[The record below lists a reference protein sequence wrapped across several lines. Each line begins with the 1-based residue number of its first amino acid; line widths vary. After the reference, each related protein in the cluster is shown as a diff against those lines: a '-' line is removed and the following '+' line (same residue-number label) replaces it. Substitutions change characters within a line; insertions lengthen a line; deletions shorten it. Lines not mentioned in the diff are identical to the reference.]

1 MCDACNN
8 TVPEAPSPGRRRIW
22 DLAGGWHCAVI
33 GTCLTLSD
41 LRALARKLKVQTA
54 PGFSPD
60 YQLHGFFVKEA
71 EHNGKPS
78 KMLNKLLEQR
88 HAVSIRHARTMKT
101 AGELADFWQEAL
113 DTGDIP
119 GPYWAILSHPL
130 APSELCERMF
140 ADVHMLSHLV
150 GASNRADIRR
160 LQDTAERVD
169 QLAAKLQRQRQH
181 HRRKLTEKDTVIA
194 ELRDRIRIAH
204 ELPRPSRD
212 VLITDNSSVMIA
224 ELRQEN
230 ARLSALNANTQTSH
244 AYAAS
249 KIEELQSLVQS
260 LRVENATLE
269 RTLAD
274 EASSKG
280 ESCPVDLGGRCLLYV
295 GGHQHTVH
303 RLRALVEDWNGRFLH
318 HDGGVERSINE
329 LASAVTKADAV
340 VFPTDCISHSAANK
354 VKRLCY
360 QNMKPFVPLRTSG
373 IASFVTGL
381 RDGLDDQPTTPDL
394 SAIGSAS

>member
-8 TVPEAPSPGRRRIW
+8 AAPTEPSLGRRRIW
-22 DLAGGWHCAVI
+22 DLASGWHCAVI

-41 LRALARKLKVQTA
+41 LRALARKLKVQTV

-71 EHNGKPS
+71 ENNGKPS
-78 KMLNKLLEQR
+78 KMLNKLLERR
-88 HAVSIRHARTMKT
+88 HAISIRRARTMKT
-101 AGELADFWQEAL
+101 ADELVGFWQEAIE
-113 DTGDIP
+113 TGDIP

-160 LQDTAERVD
+160 LQDLEEHVD
-169 QLAAKLQRQRQH
+169 LLNAQLQRQRQH
-181 HRRKLTEKDTVIA
+181 HQRKLNEKDTVIA
-194 ELRDRIRIAH
+194 ELHDKLRTAQ
-204 ELPRPSRD
+204 ELPRPARD
-212 VLITDNSSVMIA
+212 VPITDNLGAMIA
-224 ELRQEN
+224 ELRNEN
-230 ARLSALNANTQTSH
+230 ARLSAMSVNTQTSH
-244 AYAAS
+244 ACAAS
-249 KIEELQSLVQS
+249 KIEELESLVQS
-260 LRVENATLE
+260 LRAENATLE
-269 RTLAD
+269 HTLAGD
-274 EASSKG
+274 AHSK
-280 ESCPVDLGGRCLLYV
+280 EDDCPFDLGGRCLLYV

-340 VFPTDCISHSAANK
+340 VFPTDCVSHSAANK
-354 VKRLCY
+354 VKRLCH

-373 IASFVTGL
+373 IASFVAGL
-381 RDGLDDQPTTPDL
+381 RDGLGDQPATPEL
-394 SAIGSAS
+394 SAIG

>member
-8 TVPEAPSPGRRRIW
+8 SVPKEPSLGRRRIW

-41 LRALARKLKVQTA
+41 LRALARKLKVQTV

-71 EHNGKPS
+71 ENNGKPS
-78 KMLNKLLEQR
+78 KMLNKLLERR
-88 HAVSIRHARTMKT
+88 HAISIRRARTMKT
-101 AGELADFWQEAL
+101 ADELVGFWQEAL
-113 DTGDIP
+113 ETGDIP

-160 LQDTAERVD
+160 LQDTEENVD
-169 QLAAKLQRQRQH
+169 LLNAQLQRQRQH
-181 HRRKLTEKDTVIA
+181 HHRKLIEKDTVIA
-194 ELRDRIRIAH
+194 GLQQKLHTAQEF
-204 ELPRPSRD
+204 PSPNRD
-212 VLITDNSSVMIA
+212 VPIANNSEAMIA
-224 ELRQEN
+224 ELRNEN
-230 ARLSALNANTQTSH
+230 ARLSTLSADTQTS
-244 AYAAS
+244 YASAES
-249 KIEELQSLVQS
+249 RIKELESMVHS

-269 RTLAD
+269 QTLAND
-274 EASSKG
+274 APSQE
-280 ESCPVDLGGRCLLYV
+280 ERCPLDLNGRCLLYV

-318 HDGGVERSINE
+318 HDGGIERSINE

-354 VKRLCY
+354 VKRLCH

-373 IASFVTGL
+373 VASFVAGL
-381 RDGLDDQPTTPDL
+381 RYSLDNEPAGPEL
-394 SAIGSAS
+394 SAIG

>member
-1 MCDACNN
+1 MCDACDNA
-8 TVPEAPSPGRRRIW
+8 VPEAPSPGRRRIW

-33 GTCLTLSD
+33 GTCLTLAD
-41 LRALARKLKVQTA
+41 LRALARKLKVQTV

-71 EHNGKPS
+71 ENTGKPS
-78 KMLNKLLEQR
+78 KMLNKLLERR
-88 HAVSIRHARTMKT
+88 HAVAIRRARTLKT
-101 AGELADFWQEAL
+101 VNELTDFWQEAL

-130 APSELCERMF
+130 APTELCERMF
-140 ADVHMLSHLV
+140 ADVHMLSHMV

-160 LQDTAERVD
+160 LQDMEEAVD
-169 QLAAKLQRQRQH
+169 LVNAQLQRQRQH
-181 HRRKLTEKDTVIA
+181 HHRKLIEKDAVIA
-194 ELRDRIRIAH
+194 ELHQKLRTAQ
-204 ELPRPSRD
+204 EFPSPTRD
-212 VLITDNSSVMIA
+212 VPIANNSDVMIA
-224 ELRQEN
+224 ELRHEN
-230 ARLSALNANTQTSH
+230 ARLSALSADTQTSH
-244 AYAAS
+244 AFAES
-249 KIEELQSLVQS
+249 KIEELESTVHS

-269 RTLAD
+269 QTLAND
-274 EASSKG
+274 APSQE
-280 ESCPVDLGGRCLLYV
+280 ERCPLDLGGRCLLYV

-354 VKRLCY
+354 VKRLCH

-373 IASFVTGL
+373 VASFVAGL
-381 RDGLDDQPTTPDL
+381 RDGLDDEPAGPEL
-394 SAIGSAS
+394 SAIG